1 MRLPILCLRCAIE
14 GITTERPIKV
24 VEVRDDGRYE
34 TICDNGHHVVIVL
47 QQLKFEVLY
56 EIGAYAIADGYYR
69 EAVSSFTSSLERF
82 YEFVIRVILH
92 ASGLSDESINSTWN
106 TFARQSERQ
115 LGAFVALYASEYQK
129 PPSLLTNK
137 QVEFRND
144 VIHRG
149 IIPSRDQAVLYGQ
162 QVLGVLRPILHEIKD
177 KYPDS
182 IHKVIS
188 DHILQC
194 RNSGDA
200 PNQPIST
207 MFVDTIISLAVADP
221 KHDERSL
228 EVAISNLRRW

>member
-1 MRLPILCLRCAIE
+1 MKLPIICLTCAIQ
-14 GITTERPIKV
+14 GVADERPIKV

-34 TICDNGHHVVIVL
+34 TICDNGHHIVIVL
-47 QQLKFEVLY
+47 QQLKFEILF

-69 EAVSSFTSSLERF
+69 EGVSSFTSSLERF

-92 ASGLSDESINSTWN
+92 AKGLSDESINFTWN
-106 TFARQSERQ
+106 TIARQSERQ

-129 PPSLLTNK
+129 LPSLLTNK

-162 QVLGVLRPILHEIKD
+162 QVLDALRPILHEIKE
-177 KYPDS
+177 KYRNS

-188 DHILQC
+188 VHILQC
-194 RNSGDA
+194 RNCGDA

-207 MFVDTIISLAVADP
+207 MFVETIISLAVADP

-228 EVAISNLRRW
+228 EDAISNLRRW